1 MTTSEPGKLPP
12 PVVGADGPGR
22 WYDDLPSPGGP
33 PPARPAPRQA
43 VVATQEPPEDDWVSE
58 PTVAPRKLGKAPPSP
73 LRSTLEWVGVI
84 AGALLVAVLIRTLFL
99 QTFFIPSESMEST
112 LKKHD
117 RVLVNKLSYK
127 LHDIHRGDVVVF
139 RRPPKE
145 TNKEIKDLIKRVV
158 ALPGEQVEGRDG
170 HVLIDGKL
178 LTEPY
183 LDPGRTTGDF
193 APIVIPQGMIFVMG
207 DNRGNSEDSRVF
219 GPIEQKLVVGRAFVR
234 IWPFGRFGWL

>member
-1 MTTSEPGKLPP
+1 M
-12 PVVGADGPGR
+12 
-22 WYDDLPSPGGP
+22 
-33 PPARPAPRQA
+33 
-43 VVATQEPPEDDWVSE
+43 SE

>member
-1 MTTSEPGKLPP
+1 MSEPGKLPP
-12 PVVGADGPGR
+12 PVVGANDAGR
-22 WYDDLPSPGGP
+22 WYDNLPST
-33 PPARPAPRQA
+33 PAAAALPFAP
-43 VVATQEPPEDDWVSE
+43 VDEPSTDEWE
-58 PTVAPRKLGKAPPSP
+58 PTEERPVTRTKPQPSG
-73 LRSTLEWVGVI
+73 LRSTVEWVGVI

-127 LHDIHRGDVVVF
+127 LHDINRGDVVVF

-158 ALPGEQVEGRDG
+158 GLPGESVEGRDG
-170 HVLIDGKL
+170 HILIDGKL

-193 APIVIPQGMIFVMG
+193 GPTPVPDGMIFVMG

-219 GPIEQKLVVGRAFVR
+219 GAIDQHLVVGRAFVR